1 MLWLLNQ
8 NIRLRDTKTATV
20 LETAK
25 EIAVQ
30 ASEFGLN
37 LFILLTMT
45 IIFKCITI

>member
-8 NIRLRDTKTATV
+8 NGHLRDTKTATV

-25 EIAVQ
+25 EIAGQ

-37 LFILLTMT
+37 LFMLLTMT
-45 IIFKCITI
+45 FIFKSITI